1 MNEKDSTAGYTETE
15 KIVIQHSEQ
24 LYAEKVWNGHTDEMD
39 TFLENCKLRRNV
51 KWPKPN

>member
-1 MNEKDSTAGYTETE
+1 MNEKDSTSGYIETE

-39 TFLENCKLRRNV
+39 TFLERY